1 MAVPT
6 SGRLNLVK
14 LAREAKYADYYGTQ
28 NMGTVALY
36 DIVNGGNSHGST
48 LSYPPLNRNCLP
60 NPTGSLPNDA
70 ANPCSQGLDVCFI
83 IDYTSSMG
91 NVIETVKDGLADVIA
106 HIDTESS
113 NDYRL
118 SMITVDEYTSSTPTY
133 STCSQYTSLPSG
145 QKVVNQGSNT
155 RYQIIT
161 AWEMFPPFS
170 NNNDA
175 TFTTAVD
182 NLNGG
187 VSGSACINLGSG
199 IGGPEPM
206 DLGLGL
212 VINSTNFV
220 NDFRSQAA
228 KYVIMLTDNAPSGGD
243 DQFTVD
249 DYYQVLIYAST
260 CVFRGIKVFVLGV
273 GVNASVTVNGTAR
286 YPWREL
292 ADQTGGTWDTTYD
305 TTDVEEDITV
315 ACEGDGVYTP
325 YKFSAWYG
333 YDQDCTTGIVPFNTS
348 LMSATQ
354 GGACAST
361 INQTY
366 YHNGTGTLPAVGDEC
381 YANQNLTTVL
391 SAGYYITS
399 TVSAGTGFRITGT
412 AGTVASLFLSCYN
425 SFSSSTRQ
433 TTVAS
438 VCSASLNQTY
448 YHTGSAPGPAVGD
461 TCYSTISGT
470 ILLQGYYLSQLTST
484 YIYIGGTNGVVTSV
498 ATCASLTAFDS
509 STEFRDACGATLNQI
524 YYHDGSNAL
533 PFVGDTVYTNSAGTI
548 TLLYGQRADSP
559 FGIYNVN
566 TSGVVTSKGL
576 CP

>member
-1 MAVPT
+1 
-6 SGRLNLVK
+6 
-14 LAREAKYADYYGTQ
+14 
-28 NMGTVALY
+28 
-36 DIVNGGNSHGST
+36 
-48 LSYPPLNRNCLP
+48 
-60 NPTGSLPNDA
+60 
-70 ANPCSQGLDVCFI
+70 
-83 IDYTSSMG
+83 
-91 NVIETVKDGLADVIA
+91 
-106 HIDTESS
+106 
-113 NDYRL
+113 
-118 SMITVDEYTSSTPTY
+118 
-133 STCSQYTSLPSG
+133 
-145 QKVVNQGSNT
+145 
-155 RYQIIT
+155 
-161 AWEMFPPFS
+161 
-170 NNNDA
+170 
-175 TFTTAVD
+175 
-182 NLNGG
+182 
-187 VSGSACINLGSG
+187 
-199 IGGPEPM
+199 
-206 DLGLGL
+206 
-212 VINSTNFV
+212 
-220 NDFRSQAA
+220 
-228 KYVIMLTDNAPSGGD
+228 
-243 DQFTVD
+243 
-249 DYYQVLIYAST
+249 
-260 CVFRGIKVFVLGV
+260 
-273 GVNASVTVNGTAR
+273 
-286 YPWREL
+286 
-292 ADQTGGTWDTTYD
+292 
-305 TTDVEEDITV
+305 
-315 ACEGDGVYTP
+315 
-325 YKFSAWYG
+325 
-333 YDQDCTTGIVPFNTS
+333 
-348 LMSATQ
+348 MSPTQ

-399 TVSAGTGFRITGT
+399 SVSAGSGFRITGT

-498 ATCASLTAFDS
+498 ATCTSLTAFDS

>member
-6 SGRLNLVK
+6 SGQLNLVK
-14 LAREAKYADYYGTQ
+14 LAREAKYADYNGTQ
-28 NMGTVALY
+28 NMGTVAIY
-36 DIVNGGNSHGST
+36 DIVNGGNAHGST
-48 LSYPPLNRNCLP
+48 LSYPSLNRNCLP

-91 NVIETVKDGLADVIA
+91 GVIETVKDGLADVIA
-106 HIDTESS
+106 HINTESS
-113 NDYRL
+113 SDYRL
-118 SMITVDEYTSSTPTY
+118 SMITVDEENGSTPNYGGCT
-133 STCSQYTSLPSG
+133 QYTSLPAA
-145 QKVVNQGSNT
+145 QKVVNQGATNK
-155 RYQIIT
+155 YQFIT
-161 AWEMFPPFS
+161 AWEMFPPTS
-170 NNNDA
+170 NNNST

-187 VSGSACINLGSG
+187 AGGGCIPLGAG
-199 IGGPEPM
+199 ANGPEPM

-228 KYVIMLTDNAPSGGD
+228 KYIIMLTDNAPSGGD
-243 DQFTVD
+243 DAFTSD

-273 GVNASVTVNGTAR
+273 GVNSNITIDGTVR

-292 ADQTGGTWDTTYD
+292 ADQTGGTWDTTYN

-333 YDQDCTTGIVPFNTS
+333 YDQDCTAGIVPFNTS
-348 LMSATQ
+348 IVSVTQ

-391 SAGYYITS
+391 DAGYYITS
-399 TVSAGTGFRITGT
+399 SFAAGAGFRITGT

-470 ILLQGYYLSQLTST
+470 VLLQGYYLSQSTST

-498 ATCASLTAFDS
+498 GTCASLTAFDS
-509 STEFRDACGATLNQI
+509 SSLYKDACGAPLNQI
-524 YYHDGSNAL
+524 YYHDGSNQL
-533 PFVGDTVYTNSAGTI
+533 PANGDTCYTDSTGTT
-548 TLLYGQRADSP
+548 TLANGQRADTP
-559 FGIYNVN
+559 FGIYIVN
-566 TSGVVTSKGL
+566 NSGVVTSKAL